1 MDFYFYKHKSE
12 TVDTKKIEK
21 ILSNDEVTIQKNNS
35 IFKYTKNCQTHVDDI
50 HYLFF
55 SGRVLY
61 DNLDFSES
69 KKQFIEDIKNLNWPL
84 PDSIHGYFSGFLNN
98 NDNTYIFTD
107 PIGLYN
113 LFYYFDNDYI
123 VISSSLMAVQK
134 TTNASLNYAGL
145 VLETFE
151 HNSQFSILTPYQGIK
166 RLLPGEFLKITNFQK
181 SENLFD
187 YTIKKEDSV
196 PGKTIAQDLVNLI
209 NEENKLLYHDEII
222 ISLSGGIDSRVNLAP
237 LLVNKKKFHA
247 INYGEEDIADSKIP
261 RNISKKFKFNLDII
275 DPTPNLFPSKDII
288 DDITSK
294 TTSLFISSWHS
305 IILSNYETN
314 LFLLGD
320 ITDILRAKNITS
332 LKNRKF
338 KTNFYINKFL
348 FGKKLKL
355 NPITETNKIGF
366 QESKRK
372 LLINRIENSFLDF
385 KFSDTEKKKILD
397 EILNDFNGLFQHL
410 DNYNCKYIESYEE
423 LYGIFTW
430 GRLAMGKQ
438 LNILRYK
445 YNTEI
450 PLLNIRILRKVLNI
464 APSYRYA
471 DELTTKMFKTKEW
484 RELGNFPTSQNPIVP
499 YNSSFYLMLLGW
511 FIRSKTDAFLTKL
524 SVKTKGKFKRKRL
537 FKSFDIQKSYD
548 YPGSFDNF
556 KSYFEKNDIID
567 FDDKIN
573 LYKSRMEGTS
583 WPIIPIDLMPYIQIM
598 HFIKNAKKS

>member
-113 LFYYFDNDYI
+113 LFYYFDDDYI

-222 ISLSGGIDSRVNLAP
+222 ISMSGGIDSRVNLAP

-423 LYGIFTW
+423 LFGIFTW

-450 PLLNIRILRKVLNI
+450 PLLNIKILRKVLNI

-598 HFIKNAKKS
+598 HFIKNSKKS